1 MKKEFP
7 DKIRVLRILNRFNV
21 GGPVWNVALLTKH
34 LPEEY
39 TTKLIGGKATTN
51 EADAQIIIDQL
62 GIEALLIP
70 SLSREVSIRNDM
82 TAFFALRKIIRQF
95 KPHIVHTHAS
105 KAGVLG
111 RLAAMSVG
119 VPVLVHTYHG
129 HVFEGYFSPI
139 KTKIIQQIERFL
151 AGRTNAIITISDA
164 QKKAITEQF
173 TIVRAAKTHVIPLGF
188 DLARFYPKDAHRIE
202 ARERFMLRKDTVA
215 VGIVGRLTAIKN
227 QQMFL
232 QAAALL
238 VAKSS
243 EKYRF
248 FIVGDGEL
256 MEELQGLA
264 NELGIA
270 QYVEFTSWI
279 FPMEHFYPAMDLI
292 CLTSLNEGT
301 PVTLIEAQASGIP
314 VLSTRVGGVENTMI
328 DGKTGLLMH
337 SFDPMELAEKID
349 QLSKDTQQRIQMS
362 KNAHTFAKQHF
373 SYTELIRNMDELY
386 KKLLTNG

>member
-21 GGPVWNVALLTKH
+21 GGPVWNVALLTKY

-39 TTKLIGGKATTN
+39 TTKLIGGKATAS

-70 SLSREVSIRNDM
+70 SLSREVSVRNDM

-105 KAGVLG
+105 KAGLLG
-111 RLAAMSVG
+111 RLAAMTAG
-119 VPVLVHTYHG
+119 VPVIVHTYHG
-129 HVFEGYFSPI
+129 HVFEGYFSPF
-139 KTKIIQQIERFL
+139 KTKIIRQVERFL
-151 AGRTNAIITISDA
+151 ARRSNAIITISEA
-164 QKKAITEQF
+164 QKDAITQKF
-173 TIVRAAKTHVIPLGF
+173 TIVSATKTHVIPLGF
-188 DLARFYPKDAHRIE
+188 DLARFYPNDAHRIE
-202 ARERFMLRKDTVA
+202 ARERFKLAKDWVA

-232 QAAALL
+232 QAAAML
-238 VAKSS
+238 VATSS

-256 MEELQGLA
+256 MQELRGLA
-264 NELGIA
+264 DELGIA

-279 FPMEHFYPAMDLI
+279 FPMEDFYSAMDLI

-314 VLSTRVGGVENTMI
+314 VISTRVGGVENTMI

-349 QLSKDTQQRIQMS
+349 FLSKDIEQRIQMS

-373 SYTELIRNMDELY
+373 SYTELIRNMDEMY